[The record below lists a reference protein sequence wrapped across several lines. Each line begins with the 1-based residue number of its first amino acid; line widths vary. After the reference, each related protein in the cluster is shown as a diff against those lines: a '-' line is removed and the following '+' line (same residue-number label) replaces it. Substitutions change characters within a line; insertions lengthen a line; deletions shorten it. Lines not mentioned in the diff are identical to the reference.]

1 MQWFETADEFDKDIL
16 FYLKEPGSLLA
27 SFVGDSFSNWFS
39 SAYGKISKCGDGEYN
54 MEINLSPVDER
65 RKNLA
70 LTMMTLAGLPVEK
83 SGDNLRIPDL
93 QFTEEQIAD
102 FIFGG
107 AN

>member
-1 MQWFETADEFDKDIL
+1 MLRSSF
-16 FYLKEPGSLLA
+16 LL
-27 SFVGDSFSNWFS
+27 
-39 SAYGKISKCGDGEYN
+39 
-54 MEINLSPVDER
+54 
-65 RKNLA
+65 LA